1 MRPTYVPEVVT
12 EHDFRNPNLSTAQAR
27 IDRDRTRDY
36 AMPHLNELT
45 LHVDRDANVDRNDTH
60 TIANPQVNIG
70 ISQFHNTVL
79 LAQSYQVR
87 IGYV

>member
-1 MRPTYVPEVVT
+1 
-12 EHDFRNPNLSTAQAR
+12 
-27 IDRDRTRDY
+27 
-36 AMPHLNELT
+36 MPHLNELT

-60 TIANPQVNIG
+60 TVTNSQVNIG